1 MRRPLS
7 TQTAA
12 RETNGSQRPNGHLP
26 QTELPSVASRTT
38 TTALRPQI
46 ELHTVVTTTSEAKV
60 TTALIQKSHGK
71 EIQSESKSNSKANEA
86 MGAPSS
92 SSSTVLVEINNEKD
106 HKIKINSAY
115 LSRLTGTTSSGG
127 ATDEGS
133 SLVLDS
139 QCEEC
144 CRCCSCGETVSSA
157 EGSVLE
163 DIMENPPS
171 TDETVEKITKF
182 TISTQTSN

>member
-1 MRRPLS
+1 MS
-7 TQTAA
+7 NTQTAA

-38 TTALRPQI
+38 TTARPQI

-60 TTALIQKSHGK
+60 TTALIPKSGK

-86 MGAPSS
+86 KVAKSG
-92 SSSTVLVEINNEKD
+92 SSTVLVEINNEKD
-106 HKIKINSAY
+106 HNIKINSAY
-115 LSRLTGTTSSGG
+115 LSRLTGTTSSQ

-157 EGSVLE
+157 DGSVLE
-163 DIMENPPS
+163 DIMENPPP
-171 TDETVEKITKF
+171 DEKVEKVAKF